1 MANVQIEQL
10 RFGYKRSRPMFQDLS
25 LTLEP
30 GHVYGLLGRNGAG
43 KSSLLRLMG
52 GLLFPQ
58 EGYCRVG
65 DFRAA
70 ERHPDFLREV
80 FYIPE
85 EFDLPHMRISDYVR
99 VNAPFYPR
107 FDREQFE
114 RYLDEFELV
123 SHLRMTELSFGQKKK
138 VFTGFG
144 LAANTTLLLL
154 DEPTNGLDIP
164 SKTQF
169 RRLIAQV
176 VDPERVIVV
185 STHQV
190 RDLEGLIDP
199 VIILENSKV
208 LLHEPMERIHEKL
221 WFTTVPTLEQA
232 PAPPLYHEPSLR
244 GIAAV
249 LPNPEGRHSKPD
261 LELLFNAVLKNPDTI
276 AALFA
281 QPSLTPA

>member
-1 MANVQIEQL
+1 MSTLKIENL
-10 RFGYKRSRPMFQDLS
+10 RFGYRRSKPMFQDLS
-25 LTLEP
+25 ITLHP
-30 GHVYGLLGRNGAG
+30 GNVYGLLGRNGAG

-58 EGYCRVG
+58 EGRCQLGPY
-65 DFRAA
+65 RAA
-70 ERHPDFLREV
+70 DRHPGFLREV

-85 EFDLPHMRISDYVR
+85 EFELPHMRIREYVQ

-107 FDREQFE
+107 FDREQFD
-114 RYLDEFELV
+114 RYLDEFELM
-123 SHLRMTELSFGQKKK
+123 SHLRMSELSFGQKKK

-144 LAANTTLLLL
+144 LASKTSVLLL

-176 VDPERVIVV
+176 MEPDRVIVV

-199 VIILENSKV
+199 VIILENSRV
-208 LLHEPMERIHEKL
+208 LLKETMERIGEKL
-221 WFTTVPTLEQA
+221 LFVNYAALEQA
-232 PAPPLYHEPSLR
+232 PQPPLYHETSLR

-249 LPNPEGRHSKPD
+249 LANEEGRHSKVD
-261 LELLFNAVLKNPDTI
+261 LELLFNAVLKNPGAI
-276 AALFA
+276 GALFQ
-281 QPSLTPA
+281 QPDAVSA